1 MDFELEN
8 MIEEGATAEEIGEF
22 MWTYCRNRFN
32 GRYFYVDNKRLYP
45 IVEDGE
51 IISWEFD

>member
-1 MDFELEN
+1 MNYELEN
-8 MIEEGATAEEIGEF
+8 MIAEGATADEIGEY
-22 MWTYCRNRFN
+22 MWAYCRRQFN
-32 GRYFYVDNKRLYP
+32 GRYFIVDGQRLYP